1 MMSLSDVQCKSCIAM
16 PLLSR
21 FLERSGYGCRIFVEG
36 MVFSSLVVLQRKSP
50 TQAMAALTDA
60 EQAKEAASL
69 KKSLEMS
76 VASHDALP
84 PIQAHKRVVLVRHG
98 ESTWNAIGRIQG
110 SSDFAVLTPKGE
122 SQAETS
128 RQMLLGDNF
137 DSCFYRWKS
146 FFLLSLSTDHM

>member
-1 MMSLSDVQCKSCIAM
+1 MI
-16 PLLSR
+16 
-21 FLERSGYGCRIFVEG
+21 
-36 MVFSSLVVLQRKSP
+36 LQRKSS
-50 TQAMAALTDA
+50 TQVMAALTDA
-60 EQAKEAASL
+60 EQAKESPSL
-69 KKSLEMS
+69 KKSLELS

-84 PIQAHKRVVLVRHG
+84 LIKAHKRVVLVRHG

-137 DSCFYRWKS
+137 DSCFYRSPEPTW
-146 FFLLSLSTDHM
+146 FIVWATLQLLLVCSHAL

>member
-1 MMSLSDVQCKSCIAM
+1 MSST
-16 PLLSR
+16 
-21 FLERSGYGCRIFVEG
+21 E
-36 MVFSSLVVLQRKSP
+36 
-50 TQAMAALTDA
+50 AMAAFTDAA
-60 EQAKEAASL
+60 EQAKESSPSL
-69 KKSLEMS
+69 STRGLEMR
-76 VASHDALP
+76 VASHEALP

-137 DSCFYRWKS
+137 DSCFYRFS
-146 FFLLSLSTDHM
+146 FWPILQFHYQKEVTRD

>member
-1 MMSLSDVQCKSCIAM
+1 
-16 PLLSR
+16 
-21 FLERSGYGCRIFVEG
+21 
-36 MVFSSLVVLQRKSP
+36 MVVRCELGPQHVWWFLQRKSS

-60 EQAKEAASL
+60 EQAKESPSL

-76 VASHDALP
+76 VAPHDALP
-84 PIQAHKRVVLVRHG
+84 SIKAHKRVVLVRHG

-128 RQMLLGDNF
+128 RQMLLGDSF
-137 DSCFYRWKS
+137 DSCFYRFS
-146 FFLLSLSTDHM
+146 SSSDLGLFCTEFLQIFLSEVIAGS